1 MNPASI
7 DEWKVIA
14 SALPDGWEEQARV
27 SGAFKRA
34 RYTKSP
40 GELLRVLLLHAIGDV
55 GLRGTAEQA
64 RISGIASLSNVALLK
79 RLRTSRLWLRWIA
92 AQLSQGLRSGNL
104 PPEGMRVRA
113 IDSTTISGPN
123 SKGTDF
129 RVHYT
134 LDLVTMACDWHEV
147 TDGHGGE
154 GLDRAPVERGD
165 VLIGDRNFAGEPGI
179 RRVTER
185 QGHVVTRMRWQH
197 APMVEPNG
205 REFQV
210 LRWLRSLRLGYVYQ
224 RDVELVVK
232 DVDRPNVV
240 GRIVA
245 VKLPRPLAERA
256 QDRVLAT
263 SRHKGKQ
270 TNPKTL
276 EAAKYVFVFTT
287 LPERMLSAKMVLE
300 LYRFRWQVELA
311 FKRLKQI
318 LKLGRL
324 PHQDP
329 AAAEALILSKLVVAL
344 LLETFYRRAT
354 TFSPW
359 GYRLDGFPIRPRAA

>member
-1 MNPASI
+1 M
-7 DEWKVIA
+7 
-14 SALPDGWEEQARV
+14 
-27 SGAFKRA
+27 
-34 RYTKSP
+34 
-40 GELLRVLLLHAIGDV
+40 
-55 GLRGTAEQA
+55 
-64 RISGIASLSNVALLK
+64 SNVALLK

-92 AQLSQGLRSGNL
+92 SELSCSLRSGTL

-123 SKGTDF
+123 SKGTDW

-147 TDGHGGE
+147 TDGRGGE
-154 GLDRAPVERGD
+154 DLERAPVQRGD

-179 RRVTER
+179 RHVTSR
-185 QGHVVTRMRWQH
+185 GGHVLVRMRWQH
-197 APMVEPNG
+197 APMVYKTG
-205 REFQV
+205 RSFQV
-210 LRWLRSLRLGYVYQ
+210 IRWLRSVRLGSVYQ
-224 RDVELVVK
+224 CPVRLLGDDHRVSIG
-232 DVDRPNVV
+232 
-240 GRIVA
+240 GRVVA
-245 VKLPRPLAERA
+245 VRLPAPLAQRA
-256 QDRVLAT
+256 QERILAT
-263 SRHKGKQ
+263 NRRKGKK

-276 EAAKYVFVFTT
+276 DAARYIFVFTT

-300 LYRFRWQVELA
+300 LYRFRWQIELA

-329 AAAEALILSKLVVAL
+329 GAAEALILSKLVVAL

-354 TFSPW
+354 SFSPW
-359 GYRLDGFPIRPRAA
+359 GYSLDTAETKPVAA